1 MLPVPT
7 PTSPHPVP
15 DESQRLRSVHL
26 LGICG
31 TAMAALAGS
40 LKARGLHITGTD
52 DHVYPPMSD
61 HLDALGIPY
70 NRGYRP
76 ENIPADTDLVVVGN
90 VIRESNPEAQ
100 EMRRRALPYLSM
112 AAAVKRFAIGPR
124 QCVAIV
130 GTHGKTTTTSLAAHA
145 LVELG
150 MDPGFLIGGIA
161 RNFSSNFRV
170 GEGAVFVI
178 EGDEYDTAYFD
189 KTPKFFKYEPEI
201 VLFTS
206 LEFDHA
212 DIYPD
217 LDAIRFQFSK
227 LLESLP
233 SQGLA
238 IACVD
243 DPNVKALLP
252 RAPCPVIT
260 YGFSEEAELRLSA
273 WRAEG
278 AGGVFVTESKGVR
291 SEWHLPA
298 PGRHNAL
305 NAAAV
310 VALARHLGHEDAAI
324 QRAFSGFLGV
334 KRRQEVRGEAGGV
347 TVLDD
352 FAHHPTAIA
361 LTIEAICGAYPGRR
375 LWAVFE
381 PRSFTARSAR
391 FQTEFSVSFTGA
403 DRVLLAPPP
412 VSDYSASKGA
422 RPLDTL
428 AIAEAIR
435 QTGGWAQALTGTE
448 ALLEVLIAEC
458 APGDVV
464 LIMSNG
470 GFDRLHERL
479 LQALARKTGSETQ
492 SHDRSMA
499 P

>member
-1 MLPVPT
+1 MRGHRGHSRQDHHNLP
-7 PTSPHPVP
+7 
-15 DESQRLRSVHL
+15 
-26 LGICG
+26 GGACAGG
-31 TAMAALAGS
+31 TGD
-40 LKARGLHITGTD
+40 G
-52 DHVYPPMSD
+52 P
-61 HLDALGIPY
+61 GIPHWRDCPQFFQQFP
-70 NRGYRP
+70 RGR
-76 ENIPADTDLVVVGN
+76 G
-90 VIRESNPEAQ
+90 
-100 EMRRRALPYLSM
+100 
-112 AAAVKRFAIGPR
+112 
-124 QCVAIV
+124 C
-130 GTHGKTTTTSLAAHA
+130 
-145 LVELG
+145 
-150 MDPGFLIGGIA
+150 
-161 RNFSSNFRV
+161 RV
-170 GEGAVFVI
+170 CH

-361 LTIEAICGAYPGRR
+361 LTI
-375 LWAVFE
+375 
-381 PRSFTARSAR
+381 
-391 FQTEFSVSFTGA
+391 
-403 DRVLLAPPP
+403 
-412 VSDYSASKGA
+412 
-422 RPLDTL
+422 
-428 AIAEAIR
+428 
-435 QTGGWAQALTGTE
+435 
-448 ALLEVLIAEC
+448 
-458 APGDVV
+458 
-464 LIMSNG
+464 
-470 GFDRLHERL
+470 
-479 LQALARKTGSETQ
+479 
-492 SHDRSMA
+492 
-499 P
+499 